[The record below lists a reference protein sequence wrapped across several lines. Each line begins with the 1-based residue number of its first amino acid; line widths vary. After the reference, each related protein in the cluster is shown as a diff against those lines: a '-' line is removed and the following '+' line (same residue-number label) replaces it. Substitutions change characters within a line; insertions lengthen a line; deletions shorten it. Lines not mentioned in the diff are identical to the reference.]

1 MSNHTISPEITYNP
15 EVSGSTKVIW
25 KTFWILSALTIVEL
39 ILGLAI
45 YNIHKGESP
54 NHGLVLGFKAL
65 VCILTLAKAFYI
77 VAVFMHLG
85 AELRNFIMT
94 ITVTLGL
101 FVWFIIAFL
110 WDGNSWKNMRN
121 TNAGSREYKIE
132 KVEKLPAVKEGV
144 KQ

>member
-1 MSNHTISPEITYNP
+1 MSTHTISPEITYAP
-15 EVSGSTKVIW
+15 EHSGGTKVIW
-25 KTFWILSALTIVEL
+25 KTFWILSALTVVEL
-39 ILGLAI
+39 ALGLAI

-85 AELRNFIMT
+85 SELRNFIMT

-121 TNAGSREYKIE
+121 TDAGSREYKIE